1 MSSYKGIRGVQD
13 INCSILPKNSNYCS
27 YIETHKMFLTDSS
40 SWNVCLV
47 GLFYSILSEFLLVF
61 HDENNVKFTRDA

>member
-1 MSSYKGIRGVQD
+1 
-13 INCSILPKNSNYCS
+13 
-27 YIETHKMFLTDSS
+27 MFLTDSS

-61 HDENNVKFTRDA
+61 HDENNVKFTRDAWFFYLITAGEPEGYIFIENPPQ